1 MEQQTRIA
9 NVIDSVGINAIYDN
23 AVKSLLANKS
33 ILAWVLKCC
42 VTEFKSYSLTT
53 IVGCIKGKPEV
64 STKAVHRNEA
74 DVEVLDGNQEVVGD
88 NCEDSSVS
96 ETKITYDLRFT
107 AIVPDTAQP
116 IELIINIEAQKN
128 KVSYDIEKRV
138 IYYMSRLISGQY
150 GTVFTH
156 SEYGKIQKVY
166 SIWFCMTT
174 NESMKNTISGISLK
188 PDIVYG
194 NPKLKPHSV
203 DLMRGIIVNLGDVKD
218 SVDNDILKL
227 MNTLL
232 SGTVGADEKKR
243 VMQDDFKIAMTEEL
257 ESEVADVCNLSQ
269 CLLEQGRA
277 EGILQGEI
285 QNAIKTAKR
294 MLARGN
300 KNYDEIA
307 GDTGL
312 PLEKVLELAGEKPA

>member
-9 NVIDSVGINAIYDN
+9 NVIDSVGSNASYDN

-33 ILAWVLKCC
+33 ILAWILKCC
-42 VTEFKSYSLTT
+42 VTEFKPFSLAT
-53 IVGCIKGKPEV
+53 IVECIKGTPEV

-74 DVEVLDGNQEVVGD
+74 DVDALNGNEEVVGD
-88 NCEDSSVS
+88 NSEDSSVS

-107 AIVPDTAQP
+107 AVVPDTEQP
-116 IELIINIEAQKN
+116 IELIINVEAQKN

-166 SIWFCMTT
+166 SIWFCVTT
-174 NESMKNTISGISLK
+174 ADYMKNTISGISLK
-188 PDIVYG
+188 PDVVYG
-194 NPKLKPHSV
+194 NPKLKPNSV
-203 DLMRGIIVNLGDVKD
+203 DLMRGVIVNLGDVNEAE
-218 SVDNDILKL
+218 DNDILKL

-232 SGTVGADEKKR
+232 SSTISADEKKR

-257 ESEVADVCNLSQ
+257 ESEVAEVCNLSQ
-269 CLLEQGRA
+269 SVLEQGKI
-277 EGILQGEI
+277 EGKLEEKIE
-285 QNAIKTAKR
+285 TAKNLHE
-294 MLARGN
+294 MGMDISFIAR
-300 KNYDEIA
+300 A
-307 GDTGL
+307 L
-312 PLEKVLELAGEKPA
+312 KVTSDVVGTWLGIQKA

>member
-9 NVIDSVGINAIYDN
+9 NVIDSVGTNASYDN

-33 ILAWVLKCC
+33 ILAWILKCC
-42 VTEFKSYSLTT
+42 VAEFKPFSLAT
-53 IVGCIKGKPEV
+53 IVECIKGNPEV

-74 DVEVLDGNQEVVGD
+74 DVEVLNGNEDVIGD
-88 NCEDSSVS
+88 NSEDSSVS

-107 AIVPDTAQP
+107 AVVPDTAQP
-116 IELIINIEAQKN
+116 IELIINVEAQKN

-166 SIWFCMTT
+166 SIWFCMPTADY
-174 NESMKNTISGISLK
+174 MKNTISGISLK
-188 PDIVYG
+188 PDVVYG
-194 NPKLKPHSV
+194 NPKLKPNSV
-203 DLMRGIIVNLGDVKD
+203 DLMRGVIVNLGDVKEAG
-218 SVDNDILKL
+218 DNEILKL

-232 SGTVGADEKKR
+232 SSTISADEKKR

-257 ESEVADVCNLSQ
+257 ESEVAEMCNLSQ
-269 CLLEQGRA
+269 SVLEQGEIIRA
-277 EGILQGEI
+277 IE
-285 QNAIKTAKR
+285 TAKK
-294 MLARGN
+294 LIARG
-300 KNYDEIA
+300 KMSLEEIA
-307 GDTGL
+307 EDTGL
-312 PLEKVLELAGEKPA
+312 PLAKVKELDEAKTA